1 MRYLIGVGNYTAGD
15 DAVGLRVVER
25 IAEAGLERGF
35 RAIDLSS
42 NSLNL
47 VAYLTRETEAIL
59 VVDSAK
65 MGLRPGEV
73 QFFSPAEVES
83 RKPAA
88 GVLSTHE
95 GDVLAALSLA
105 TAMGYPAPRLR
116 FMGIEPA
123 TLEPGA
129 PLSAALESRTPE
141 YVAAAIDALMA
152 M

>member
-25 IAEAGLERGF
+25 IAEAGLELGF

-42 NSLNL
+42 DSLNL
-47 VAYLTRETEAIL
+47 VAYLTPETEAIL

-65 MGLRPGEV
+65 MGLLPGAV
-73 QFFSPAEVES
+73 RFFSPAEVES
-83 RKPAA
+83 SKSSP
-88 GVLSTHE
+88 GLSTHE
-95 GDVLAALSLA
+95 GDLLNVLALA
-105 TAMGYPAPRLR
+105 TAMGYPVPRFR

-129 PLSAALESRTPE
+129 PLSPALESRTTE
-141 YVAAAIDALMA
+141 YVTAAIDALMA